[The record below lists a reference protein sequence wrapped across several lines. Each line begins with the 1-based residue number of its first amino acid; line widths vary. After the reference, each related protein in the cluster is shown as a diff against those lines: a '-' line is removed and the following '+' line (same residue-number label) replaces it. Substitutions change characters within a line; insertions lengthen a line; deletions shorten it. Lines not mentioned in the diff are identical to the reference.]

1 MRLSFVVK
9 KLAWPVAEPGFN
21 LQHYKSSS
29 KKAGTDTASRTFTR
43 EKPAEVHTTRG
54 ATVFVKQNM

>member
-1 MRLSFVVK
+1 MVK